1 MPDTCNLAIF
11 VEIGR
16 IDDELAIERE
26 VGCEVVDHLHGI
38 GRRAPPRQLPRQFFE
53 QVFDDRI
60 DAERIDE
67 GLEQFGRN
75 AIGNAAKPELCE
87 QFFEPVALEQE
98 RHELV
103 GDDARDFFFGVAQ
116 EIEGEFDPVACQ
128 HVFEQNGFSVDFIGV
143 GQEREGVELA
153 TQAIVAVVAHGRF
166 GSGFGRD
173 IVKRIFER
181 DGEISFVAHHAVGTT
196 VGGKDVVCLDASDGG
211 IRLDVFFDLGHLDA
225 VFVGEDI
232 AVGTGRGRIGRANLG
247 DFGCAHP
254 RWRDLG
260 TRLSFE

>member
-67 GLEQFGRN
+67 GLDQFGRN

-87 QFFEPVALEQE
+87 QFFEPVAL
-98 RHELV
+98 
-103 GDDARDFFFGVAQ
+103 DDARQ
-116 EIEGEFDPVACQ
+116 
-128 HVFEQNGFSVDFIGV
+128 S
-143 GQEREGVELA
+143 
-153 TQAIVAVVAHGRF
+153 
-166 GSGFGRD
+166 
-173 IVKRIFER
+173 
-181 DGEISFVAHHAVGTT
+181 
-196 VGGKDVVCLDASDGG
+196 
-211 IRLDVFFDLGHLDA
+211 
-225 VFVGEDI
+225 
-232 AVGTGRGRIGRANLG
+232 
-247 DFGCAHP
+247 
-254 RWRDLG
+254 
-260 TRLSFE
+260 